1 MNRKQIALAALLLF
15 LLSQATRT
23 FAQTSESL
31 PYYIEWELVAGA
43 GGYDFEVV
51 NAAGE
56 SAFKKRLE
64 ATDTSIELTLPA
76 GKYQFRIST
85 LNKFLRVD
93 STSEWVSFTV
103 LAYGAPTFEKLTPQT
118 VRPGAPLSITLQADM
133 LSTKAVV
140 TLISPTGKKIPVS
153 VKKTK
158 GKTFALTGAALT
170 ERGAYTL
177 VLTNPP
183 NYTATR
189 KAALQVA
196 YPEPTI
202 ISAAPAQVSREELA
216 APGATLTVRGKNFS
230 PEATL
235 GLKPSRGTDTLWLS
249 PNALSAT
256 EASAT
261 LPETLDT
268 DTYAVFFRN
277 AADLA
282 EIPAGTL
289 VVEKKP
295 EVKAVAVTP
304 EPPADKV
311 KEPEAPPKEKT
322 PPAEK
327 TVKNWLFLGVA
338 GGAGLIFGEWQDVY
352 NEPVIAGAL
361 FADFY
366 LSPRLVPESGR
377 GLLYSVGLRAD
388 YATMHNDGTGEYVKS
403 DTQTLSVIL
412 GPAATYALSRFRFRL
427 RIGGGIDYL
436 RIDAKDLAT
445 GEKTNESSLDFAAGT
460 GLCVEFLPTERIALG
475 IDNELIVIA
484 NQIPITRY
492 TLALSASYAIP
503 IKRQARRAP
512 GQGLIHKEI
521 FQ

>member
-1 MNRKQIALAALLLF
+1 MNRTQIALVALLVF
-15 LLSQATRT
+15 LLSATSRA

-31 PYYIEWELVAGA
+31 PYYIEWEQVAGA

-56 SAFKKRLE
+56 SAFEKRLE

-118 VRPGAPLSITLQADM
+118 VRPGIPLSLTLQADM
-133 LSTKAVV
+133 LSTKATV

-153 VKKTK
+153 IKKAK
-158 GKTFALTGAALT
+158 GKNFALTGAGLT
-170 ERGAYTL
+170 ERGSYTL
-177 VLTNPP
+177 VMTNPP
-183 NYTATR
+183 NYTTIR
-189 KAALQVA
+189 KAAIQVA

-202 ISAAPAQVSREELA
+202 LSVEPAQVSREDLA
-216 APGATLTVRGKNFS
+216 VPGATLTVRGKNFS

-235 GLKPSRGTDTLWLS
+235 GLQPSRGTAVLWLS
-249 PNALSAT
+249 PKTLSAM

-261 LPETLDT
+261 LPETLDA
-268 DTYAVFFRN
+268 DTYAVFLRN
-277 AADLA
+277 ATDLA
-282 EIPAGTL
+282 AIPAGTL
-289 VVEKKP
+289 VVDKKP
-295 EVKAVAVTP
+295 EVIAA
-304 EPPADKV
+304 EPPA
-311 KEPEAPPKEKT
+311 EPAAEPPVEKT

-327 TVKNWLFLGVA
+327 TVKHWLCLGVA
-338 GGAGLIFGEWQDVY
+338 GGAGLIFGEWKDVY
-352 NEPVIAGAL
+352 SEPVIAGAI

-366 LSPRLVPESGR
+366 LSPSLVPESGR
-377 GLLYSVGLRAD
+377 GILYSVGLRAD
-388 YATMHNDGTGEYVKS
+388 YAAMQNDGNGAYVKS

-412 GPAATYALSRFRFRL
+412 APAATYALSRFRFRL

-436 RIDAKDLAT
+436 RITAKDLAT
-445 GEKTNESSLDFAAGT
+445 GEKTDKASLDFAAET
-460 GLCVEFLPTERIALG
+460 GLSTEFLPTERIAIG

-484 NQIPITRY
+484 NQNMLSRY
-492 TLALSASYAIP
+492 TLSLSTSYAIP
-503 IKRQARRAP
+503 IKR
-512 GQGLIHKEI
+512 
-521 FQ
+521 